1 MKNVKTKKDTGIRAR
16 LLQGC
21 RKIEAILS
29 VAAVIG
35 VIALFIVSHY
45 YEYAMKNYGFS
56 QGDIGHAMSA
66 FAEARSSLRGAIG
79 YDEQEEIDRMVA
91 VYNEQKAKFTE
102 YFDEIGAYEVTAEGK
117 RSYQEI
123 RVELDSYWALSDAI
137 LKQGSVTDRT
147 VCAEAQARA
156 VNDLAP
162 QYDKVYEDLQ
172 HLMDINISKGDQIHN
187 VMVVT
192 KIVLVV
198 VMAVIIGIAVSA
210 SVAIA
215 RSLAKGIEKPL
226 KQLGE
231 RLQGFSHGDLTSDFP
246 DINTKDEV
254 EMIVNDCKRMADDLT
269 SIIGDVELLLSEM
282 ADGNFAVDSDKKS
295 RYEGDLKGLLEAI
308 NKLNAGLNST
318 LKQINEASEQVREGA
333 GQLANSAQE
342 LAEGATEQ
350 AGAIQELTATIEDV
364 ANIAEESA
372 SNAKG
377 AAEMAKGSAENA
389 IKSRE
394 DMQALTKAMERI
406 SETSKEIEN
415 IIAAI
420 EDIASQT
427 NLLSL
432 NASIEAARAGEA
444 GRGFAVVADQ
454 IGKLAA
460 DSAQSAITTKELIG
474 KAIVEVE
481 AGNKIV
487 DVTSAAIDEVVNN
500 MQEFAKAASGAANAS
515 QVQADM
521 LEQIKG
527 GIEQISIV
535 IQSNSATSEETS
547 AISEELAAQAISLK
561 EMIADFRLRED

>member
-1 MKNVKTKKDTGIRAR
+1 MKKTKNMKDTGIRAR

-29 VAAVIG
+29 VAAIVG
-35 VIALFIVSHY
+35 VIVIFVVSHY

-56 QGDIGHAMSA
+56 QGDIGQAMSA

-79 YDEQEEIDRMVA
+79 YDEQEEIDQMVS
-91 VYNEQKAKFTE
+91 VYNEQKAIFTE
-102 YFDEIGAYEVTAEGK
+102 YIDEIKAYEVTPEGK
-117 RSYQEI
+117 KSYQQI
-123 RVELDSYWALSDAI
+123 LAELDTYWALSDAI
-137 LKQGSVTDRT
+137 LKQGSVTDRDI
-147 VCAEAQARA
+147 CAEAQERA
-156 VNDLAP
+156 VSELAP
-162 QYDKVYEDLQ
+162 LYDQIHADLE
-172 HLMDINISKGDQIHN
+172 HLMDINITKGDQVHAT
-187 VMVVT
+187 MVVT
-192 KIVLVV
+192 KIVLVIIMV
-198 VMAVIIGIAVSA
+198 VLIGIAVSVA
-210 SVAIA
+210 IAIA

-254 EMIVNDCKRMADDLT
+254 EVIVNDCKRMADDLT
-269 SIIGDVELLLSEM
+269 AIIGDVELLLSEM
-282 ADGNFAVDSDKKS
+282 ADGNFAVDSDMKA

-318 LKQINEASEQVREGA
+318 LKQINEASDQVREGA

-394 DMQALTKAMERI
+394 DMHELTMAMERI
-406 SETSKEIEN
+406 TATSKEIEN

-460 DSAQSAITTKELIG
+460 DSAQSAVTTKELIG

-481 AGNKIV
+481 AGNRIV
-487 DVTSAAIDEVVNN
+487 DVTSTAIDEVVNN